1 METSNRDWTVSRSY
15 RLWEQWE
22 VDQLVSMWREGA
34 TSRQIANMIGRTPA
48 QVRSFVK
55 NNPMTFEKVKEEVYY
70 HEELEQYMKS
80 FWTML
85 LVYGMVVVLSI
96 MIRSMYEMPQL

>member
-1 METSNRDWTVSRSY
+1 MSRSY

-55 NNPMTFEKVKEEVYY
+55 NNPMTFEKVKEEVYDQDYYYLPKY
-70 HEELEQYMKS
+70 HWLITKS
-80 FWTML
+80 WSST
-85 LVYGMVVVLSI
+85 
-96 MIRSMYEMPQL
+96 

>member
-55 NNPMTFEKVKEEVYY
+55 NNPMTFEKVKEEVYDQDYYYLPKY
-70 HEELEQYMKS
+70 HWLITKS
-80 FWTML
+80 WSST
-85 LVYGMVVVLSI
+85 
-96 MIRSMYEMPQL
+96 